1 MSSLT
6 DRVVAHVRDGIRHQR
21 YVPGEIYSVYQLAE
35 ALGVSRS
42 PAREAMMRLSEAGLV
57 EIARNRGFRVVLPQA
72 RDVAEIFAVRLALEP
87 VAARRCG
94 ERRVDLSGAFA
105 TLTAAEHVGDEAAF
119 WEADQALHDAILR
132 GAGNARAAAVVASLR
147 ATTALL
153 GPPTSHA
160 GRSLREI
167 RDEHAPI
174 VEALCR
180 HDGEAAEE
188 AMRDHLVRTGRLLV
202 AQVAASTP
210 DSTDPDSTDPEATDP
225 EALWTEVV
233 GRSL

>member
-1 MSSLT
+1 MTSLT
-6 DRVVAHVRDGIRHQR
+6 DTVVAHVRDGIRRRQ
-21 YVPGEIYSVYQLAE
+21 YVPGEIYSVYRLSD

-42 PAREAMMRLSEAGLV
+42 PVREAMLRLSEAGLV

-87 VAARRCG
+87 AAARRCG
-94 ERRVDLSGAFA
+94 ERGVDLAEPYA
-105 TLTAAEHVGDEAAF
+105 VLVAAEDRADEPAF

-132 GAGNARAAAVVASLR
+132 GAGNARAASIVASLR

-167 RDEHAPI
+167 RLEHAPI
-174 VEALCR
+174 VEALAR
-180 HDGEAAEE
+180 HDGPAAEE
-188 AMRDHLVRTGRLLV
+188 AMRTHLVRTGRLLV
-202 AQVAASTP
+202 AQVAG
-210 DSTDPDSTDPEATDP
+210 PETAPADVDT
-225 EALWTEVV
+225 LWDDVV
-233 GRSL
+233 GSRSL